1 MKKINITVPKLPK
14 GVPKVTVPKLPG
26 SEAAKS
32 MYVTS
37 TGRLRVTRKSPD
49 LALGPLFQD
58 VQASQVFSDGKTFV
72 DLVPRK
78 RARAIAREYALA
90 KRDPNF
96 DLGEFVNRHFYEFTP
111 YDKTYKSDESVDVQ
125 EHIHKLW
132 SVLERRNRRDR
143 GSLIALPQKYVVPG
157 GRFSEQFYW
166 DSYFI
171 MLGLAADGQWKMIE
185 NMMDNYAYMIRKYGY
200 IPTANRTY
208 FLSRSQP
215 PFFALMVQL
224 LATKHGKLQT
234 YSTYLPYMLSE
245 YKFWMK
251 GSRLTKNV
259 PGSEA
264 YARVVRLPV
273 NEDDPKD
280 VGRFMNRYYDNR
292 SDPRP
297 ESAREDIETAES
309 IHPDKTHNAEKLY
322 LDLRAGAESGWDFSS
337 RWFREKGNIASI
349 HTTDMVAVD
358 LNSLLYTLE
367 STIAESYRIL
377 KQPLLARK
385 FEGYSAARKEAIQ
398 AVCWDS
404 AKQIFSDYDFIEG
417 RPNNRVTMACAF
429 PLYAGVATDEQARE
443 TAKWIKSAFLKRGG
457 LQTTLEDNGQQWDSP
472 NGWAPLQ
479 WVAIQGLRNYGYNEL
494 ADQIKHRWVSTCL
507 NVYKKHHK
515 LVEKYDVVG
524 ADGKEIGIGGGGE
537 YPLQDGFGWTNG
549 VLLALLREDTA
560 NTGKN

>member
-1 MKKINITVPKLPK
+1 MKKIKITSVKVPKI
-14 GVPKVTVPKLPG
+14 PG
-26 SEAAKS
+26 AETAKS
-32 MYVTS
+32 VYVSS

-58 VQASQVFSDGKTFV
+58 VQTAQIYSDGKTFV
-72 DLVPRK
+72 DLVPKK
-78 RARAIAREYALA
+78 RSRAIAREYALA
-90 KRDPNF
+90 KTDPNF
-96 DLGEFVNRHFYEFTP
+96 KLDEFVNRHFYEFSP
-111 YDKTYKSDESVDVQ
+111 YDKTYRSDASVDVQ
-125 EHIHKLW
+125 QHIHKLW

-171 MLGLAADGQWKMIE
+171 MLGLAADGEWKMIE
-185 NMMDNYAYMIRKYGY
+185 NMMDNYVYMIRKYGY

-224 LATKHGKLQT
+224 LAKKHGKLQT

-251 GSRLTKNV
+251 GSRLTNAA
-259 PGSEA
+259 PGHDA
-264 YARVVRLPV
+264 YSRVVRLS
-273 NEDDPKD
+273 D
-280 VGRFMNRYYDNR
+280 GRLLNRYFDNR

-297 ESAREDIETAES
+297 ESSREDIETAE
-309 IHPDKTHNAEKLY
+309 HARKQNPEKLY

-337 RWFREKGNIASI
+337 RWFRDKGNIASI
-349 HTTDMVAVD
+349 HTTDIIPVD

-367 STIAESYRIL
+367 STIAECYRIL
-377 KQPLLARK
+377 KQPLLAKK
-385 FEGYSAARKEAIQ
+385 FETYAETRKAAILS
-398 AVCWDS
+398 VCWDD
-404 AKQIFSDYDFIEG
+404 AKRIFGDYDFIEE
-417 RPNNRVTMACAF
+417 RSTNRVTLACAF
-429 PLYAGVATDEQARE
+429 PLFAGIATNEQAKE
-443 TAKWIKSAFLKRGG
+443 TAKWLKSAFLKRGG
-457 LQTTLEDNGQQWDSP
+457 LQTTLEDNGQQWDAP

-479 WVAIQGLRNYGYNEL
+479 WVAIQGLRNYGYDEL
-494 ADQIKHRWVSTCL
+494 ADTIKHRWVTTNL
-507 NVYKKHHK
+507 AVYKKHSK

-524 ADGKEIGIGGGGE
+524 EEGLGGGGE

-549 VLLALLREDTA
+549 VLMALLRED
-560 NTGKN
+560 KK